1 MTYLMKLVA
10 LLMAVG
16 LVAAACGGG
25 TSVSVESSDAPADEP
40 SDDAVDDTAP
50 SGDAEDDTPPS
61 GDDGDDGDDGG
72 SSSGGF
78 STAGFC
84 AFAQER
90 EEAENRFSSVNFFI
104 PEELEAALDENAD
117 LLEQAIQIAPDEIR
131 ADLEIIQA
139 DFELF
144 RSAFAAVDYDA
155 SQMLDTDIEE
165 APGSEEATERVDD
178 YIRDECGIDPDAND
192 DAEPTDDDILED
204 LEESGNSDEVV
215 RQALLQIGL
224 TDDQATCIS
233 QTLSLEELAALADA
247 DVSDEV
253 IDIFVGC
260 GISLEELA
268 TLGGADPDAIN
279 DQLNDDLDE
288 LGALPPEAVAVF
300 VDELVNQGFTEE
312 EAECLAG
319 EMFDGD
325 VDLINAIEVC
335 DIPISRLAELGG

>member
-1 MTYLMKLVA
+1 MMVTIICA
-10 LLMAVG
+10 ITHRAMAVAG
-16 LVAAACGGG
+16 QTSVTG
-25 TSVSVESSDAPADEP
+25 TSEPTVSVSTGTSSPLTDLGAQ
-40 SDDAVDDTAP
+40 AV
-50 SGDAEDDTPPS
+50 
-61 GDDGDDGDDGG
+61 
-72 SSSGGF
+72 
-78 STAGFC
+78 
-84 AFAQER
+84 
-90 EEAENRFSSVNFFI
+90 
-104 PEELEAALDENAD
+104 
-117 LLEQAIQIAPDEIR
+117 QIAPDEIK
-131 ADLEIIQA
+131 ADMELIQA

-165 APGSEEATERVDD
+165 SPGADEATERVDD
-178 YIRDECGIDPDAND
+178 YIRSECGFDPDANED
-192 DAEPTDDDILED
+192 DGPSDDDVLED
-204 LEESGNSDEVV
+204 LQESGNSDEIV

-268 TLGGADPDAIN
+268 SLGGADPDAIN
-279 DQLNDDLDE
+279 DQLNDDLDD
-288 LGALPPEAVAVF
+288 LGDLPPGALSIF
-300 VDELVNQGFTEE
+300 VEELVNQGFTEE

-325 VDLINAIEVC
+325 ADMLNAIDVC
-335 DIPISRLAELGG
+335 DIPISRLAELGQS

>member
-1 MTYLMKLVA
+1 MTYLTKLLA
-10 LLMAVG
+10 LLFAVG

-25 TSVSVESSDAPADEP
+25 TSVSVESSDEPDSTSSGVSDADDEP
-40 SDDAVDDTAP
+40 VDEGDT
-50 SGDAEDDTPPS
+50 
-61 GDDGDDGDDGG
+61 DDGDADDDGG
-72 SSSGGF
+72 SSGGF
-78 STAGFC
+78 GAAGFC
-84 AFAQER
+84 ALAQER
-90 EEAENRFSSVNFFI
+90 EDAEDRFQDVNFFI
-104 PEELEAALDENAD
+104 PDELEAALDENSE
-117 LLEQAIQIAPDEIR
+117 LLAQAVQAAPDEIK

-144 RSAFAAVDYDA
+144 RGAFAAVDYDA

-165 APGSEEATERVDD
+165 AAGSDAATDRVDE
-178 YIRDECGIDPDAND
+178 YIREECGIDPDANED
-192 DAEPTDDDILED
+192 EPTDDDVMED
-204 LEESGNSDEVV
+204 LQESGNSDEVV

-253 IDIFVGC
+253 IEIFVGC

-288 LGALPPEAVAVF
+288 LGELPPEALAAF
-300 VDELVNQGFTEE
+300 AGELVNQGFSEE
-312 EAECLAG
+312 EAECLAA

-325 VDLINAIEVC
+325 ADLLNAIDVC
-335 DIPISRLAELGG
+335 DIPISRLAELGQG